1 MGLKRPSEVSEVS
14 EASGAFMG
22 QRPQCCGKPV
32 LTHVFSRFC
41 GSEPLFTDH
50 SKMLNLGAILGPA
63 WPIRAPWGKRAPILL
78 LVGPFGSN

>member
-1 MGLKRPSEVSEVS
+1 
-14 EASGAFMG
+14 MG

-63 WPIRAPWGKRAPILL
+63 GPIRAP
-78 LVGPFGSN
+78 FGQKSPNSVISGSIWVQLIQKKEKKN